1 MRAIAPITILAGL
14 CAAPLHAQKAP
25 APPPDLDRYVAD
37 VMKTFDV
44 PGLALAIVKDGQVV
58 VAKGYGAR
66 KLGDPTPV
74 DAGTLFGIASNTKVM
89 TALALG
95 MLVEQRKIEWDAP
108 VIRYL
113 PWFQMYDPW
122 VTREITVRD
131 LLVHRSGLGLG
142 AGDLLWWPESDYDR
156 KEIARRLRFIKPV
169 ASFRYAYAYDN
180 VLYTVAG
187 EIIESVS
194 GQSWEDFV
202 AQHIL
207 APAGMSTSFAHFP
220 TAANRSNIATP
231 HAKVEGVIRPVP
243 PDTSM
248 ATNPAGGVTTNA
260 QDVARWLMIMAD
272 SGKLASGGR
281 LYSTQTARE
290 LWTPVTILPNNPP
303 PRELAPMAANFSAY
317 ALGLNMRDYRGY
329 KIATHT
335 GGLPGFVSEI
345 TTVPE
350 LRLGVAVL
358 TNYESGAAFRSITNR
373 VLDHYM
379 KASHDWLGAY
389 RTLVA
394 RADSANAAAVAKA
407 SAARNTES
415 RPSLPLKA
423 YAGTYRDAWYGDVVI
438 AESGGQLTISFTHT
452 PVLTGKLEH
461 WQYDTFVA
469 RWTDRTVRADAFI
482 TFNLDHEGAVASA
495 RMVPASPD
503 VDFSF
508 DFQDLELVRVK

>member
-1 MRAIAPITILAGL
+1 MRTITPATFLAML
-14 CAAPLHAQKAP
+14 CAVPLQAQKAP
-25 APPPDLDRYVAD
+25 APPPDLDRYVAQ
-37 VMKTFDV
+37 VMQAFDV

-58 VAKGYGAR
+58 VAKGYGVR
-66 KLGDPTPV
+66 QLGSPTPV

-95 MLVEQRKIEWDAP
+95 ILVEQGKVEWDAP

-142 AGDLLWWPESDYDR
+142 AGDLLWWPESDYNR
-156 KEIARRLRFIKPV
+156 KEIARRLRFIKP
-169 ASFRYAYAYDN
+169 ATSFRYAYAYDN

-187 EIIESVS
+187 EVIEAVS
-194 GQSWEDFV
+194 GLSWEEFV
-202 AQHIL
+202 TRNIL
-207 APAGMSTSFAHFP
+207 VPAGMTTSFAHYP
-220 TAANRSNIATP
+220 KPAYRSNIATP
-231 HAKVEGVIRPVP
+231 HAKVEGAIRPVP

-260 QDVARWLMIMAD
+260 QDIARWLMIMAD
-272 SGKLASGGR
+272 SGKLPGGGR
-281 LYSTQTARE
+281 LYSTQTARA
-290 LWTPVTILPNNPP
+290 LWQPVTILPSNPP
-303 PRELAPMAANFSAY
+303 PPELAPMTTNFSGY
-317 ALGLNMRDYRGY
+317 ALGLFMKDYRGY
-329 KIATHT
+329 KVATHT
-335 GGLPGFVSEI
+335 GGLPGYVSEI
-345 TTVPE
+345 TTVPG

-358 TNYESGAAFRSITNR
+358 TNYESGAAFRSITYR

-379 KASHDWLGAY
+379 KASHDWLAAY
-389 RTLVA
+389 RVLTA
-394 RADSANAAAVAKA
+394 RADSANAATVAKA
-407 SAARNTES
+407 AGARNAQS
-415 RPSLPLKA
+415 RPSLPLQA

-438 AESGGQLTISFTHT
+438 AESEGRLTIRFTHT
-452 PVLTGKLEH
+452 PVLVGTLEH

-469 RWTDRTVRADAFI
+469 RWTDRTVRADAFV
-482 TFNLDHEGAVASA
+482 TFSLDHAGVIATA

-508 DFQDLELVRVK
+508 DFQDLDLVRVK